1 MLYKFKSK
9 SGSDVIMM
17 GPNGDEVLRL
27 IGKQPA
33 PKGIIEPGDMPAA
46 MAAIEQAVLAEEAA
60 REQAERARVLAEQEY
75 LAQLAALQQQQ
86 QQQQA
91 AATATADHQIEE
103 ARRAAAEIARTQQEL
118 SASTGFSAPAP
129 ASSERTFRVEI
140 TVNNR
145 QGPGDIINELSEQ
158 DIGRLAQR
166 ILIEIAQNKG
176 LSL

>member
-60 REQAERARVLAEQEY
+60 REQAEAEARAEGHTLPAREGVTLRQRAWP
-75 LAQLAALQQQQ
+75 LVDLMKRAHP
-86 QQQQA
+86 
-91 AATATADHQIEE
+91 ADH
-103 ARRAAAEIARTQQEL
+103 
-118 SASTGFSAPAP
+118 
-129 ASSERTFRVEI
+129 
-140 TVNNR
+140 
-145 QGPGDIINELSEQ
+145 DIVW
-158 DIGRLAQR
+158 GA
-166 ILIEIAQNKG
+166 
-176 LSL
+176 

>member
-60 REQAERARVLAEQEY
+60 REQAEAEARAEGRT
-75 LAQLAALQQQQ
+75 LAAREGVSLRQR
-86 QQQQA
+86 A
-91 AATATADHQIEE
+91 WPLVDLMKRAHPADH
-103 ARRAAAEIARTQQEL
+103 
-118 SASTGFSAPAP
+118 
-129 ASSERTFRVEI
+129 
-140 TVNNR
+140 
-145 QGPGDIINELSEQ
+145 DIVW
-158 DIGRLAQR
+158 GA
-166 ILIEIAQNKG
+166 
-176 LSL
+176 